1 MNEIFSMTNT
11 TELIELNGKKYILRT
26 PGAGTSKLIDRHQ
39 EHAVYK
45 EIMPYMISDEVLY
58 FNENSGIKI
67 ARYIENC
74 HNCNSRNV
82 EDVTLAMVREVAP
95 YIGKVMG
102 DGDAAFKKA
111 WLETVQIEA
120 LT

>member
-1 MNEIFSMTNT
+1 MGKPPRGGFFIFHDILSYTQWQEGDDGMAKVLKMQFTNT
-11 TELIELNGKKYILRT
+11 MGNGAT
-26 PGAGTSKLIDRHQ
+26 F
-39 EHAVYK
+39 
-45 EIMPYMISDEVLY
+45 EVVVD
-58 FNENSGIKI
+58 NPK
-67 ARYIENC
+67 
-74 HNCNSRNV
+74 

>member
-1 MNEIFSMTNT
+1 MGKPPQGGFFISSMIFLSYTQWREGGTGMAKVLKMQFTNT
-11 TELIELNGKKYILRT
+11 TGNGAT
-26 PGAGTSKLIDRHQ
+26 FEVTVDNP
-39 EHAVYK
+39 K
-45 EIMPYMISDEVLY
+45 EE
-58 FNENSGIKI
+58 
-67 ARYIENC
+67 
-74 HNCNSRNV
+74 
-82 EDVTLAMVREVAP
+82 VTLAMVREVAP

>member
-1 MNEIFSMTNT
+1 MGKPPQGGFFISSMILSHILSGGKGVTDMAKVLKMQFTNT
-11 TELIELNGKKYILRT
+11 MGNGAT
-26 PGAGTSKLIDRHQ
+26 F
-39 EHAVYK
+39 
-45 EIMPYMISDEVLY
+45 EITVDNP
-58 FNENSGIKI
+58 K
-67 ARYIENC
+67 
-74 HNCNSRNV
+74 

>member
-1 MNEIFSMTNT
+1 MRKPPQGGFFISSMIFSHILSGGKGVTGMAKVLKMQFTNT
-11 TELIELNGKKYILRT
+11 MGNGAT
-26 PGAGTSKLIDRHQ
+26 F
-39 EHAVYK
+39 
-45 EIMPYMISDEVLY
+45 EVVVD
-58 FNENSGIKI
+58 NPK
-67 ARYIENC
+67 
-74 HNCNSRNV
+74 